1 MRKEDN
7 SKCVNIETE
16 NNWIISFP
24 KWKISNDKKLIDS
37 NWKLIN
43 YISNNL
49 SLFFTKMKKMT

>member
-24 KWKISNDKKLIDS
+24 KSNISNDKKLIDS